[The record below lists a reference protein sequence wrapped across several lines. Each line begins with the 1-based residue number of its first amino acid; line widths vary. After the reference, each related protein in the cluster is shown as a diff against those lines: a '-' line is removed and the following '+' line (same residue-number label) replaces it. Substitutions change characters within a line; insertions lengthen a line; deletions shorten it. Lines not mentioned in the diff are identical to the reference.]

1 LKTSEVPC
9 GWINHPAYLRI
20 NGYFT
25 SKTNS
30 IKTMLKTDYNIPN
43 ARPILSDMMYSF
55 LLDGGDEKYYLWNIV
70 SGDVERIEE
79 SNLQTILGTLGSE
92 GLSGLK
98 LTILTE

>member
-1 LKTSEVPC
+1 
-9 GWINHPAYLRI
+9 
-20 NGYFT
+20 
-25 SKTNS
+25 
-30 IKTMLKTDYNIPN
+30 MLKTDYNIPN

-79 SNLQTILGTLGSE
+79 SNLQTILGKLGSE

-98 LTILTE
+98 MTVLTE